1 MQHYLFIVKTFR
13 LLREHEPWKLALIFV
28 LTLLLGVMS
37 GFSIV
42 MLIPLLQLLSIG
54 AGEEPEGVA
63 LFIQNLAE
71 KSGISLTIG
80 NILLVYMV
88 LLTVSAL
95 LQYRKSI
102 LDARYQQT
110 LIYTI
115 RRSLFRKIIMADWQ
129 LLNSRS
135 KTNHLQVLTREV
147 PNLANYY
154 FFYLKLLTTVIMMTA
169 YTVYAMLV
177 SAGFTLIIIVFG
189 ALLFFL
195 LRSFLSRSFRLGQG
209 YVDSYNRLLKYIDD
223 FWQTVKIAKVHSSE
237 DYYFNRFDEASTSLL
252 NMEYRMQRNWSL
264 PQLIQRIVGLIVLV
278 GIVWFGYRS
287 GSVPMASFVILI
299 LLFSRIFPQLI
310 AINTDISMIV
320 SNVPSV
326 KLVMQLND
334 DLPEPGVAGSGVH
347 DAVELK
353 KEISLEGVSFAY
365 PDGAMAADGRVAVAG
380 TMDAA
385 ASGDSGATGG
395 KIFDRFGAVIRA
407 NAITGIVGQSGRGKT
422 TLIDLIAGLQKPSE
436 GRILIDGSVLDDEL
450 LPRWKAGLGYLPQD
464 PFFIDGTLREN
475 LVWDSGG
482 RPAKAGSALSSG
494 GRHGDASPV
503 DGGGRGDASPGNGS
517 GSRDSSHGHS
527 NAISDE
533 EIWEVLAQVNATH
546 LVKRFRKGLDAF
558 IVNYHT
564 SFSGGECQ
572 RLALARVLL
581 RNPSVLLLDEATS
594 SLDPENETAIMEVL
608 ARLKERIT
616 IVFVTHRES
625 VVRWFDEVIK
635 I

>member
-1 MQHYLFIVKTFR
+1 MEKYRFIFKTFG
-13 LLREHEPWKLALIFV
+13 LLREHQPWKLLLIML
-28 LTLLLGVMS
+28 LTMLQGVTS

-42 MLIPLLQLLSIG
+42 LLIPLLQLLSIG
-54 AGEEPEGVA
+54 TGGEPDGIA
-63 LFIQNLAE
+63 LAMRNLADGA
-71 KSGISLTIG
+71 GIEITIG
-80 NILLVYMV
+80 SILVVYMA
-88 LLTVSAL
+88 LLTFSAL
-95 LQYRKSI
+95 IQYWKSVI
-102 LDARYQQT
+102 DARYQQT
-110 LIYTI
+110 FIYTL
-115 RRSLFRKIIMADWQ
+115 RRRLFRKIIMADWQ

-147 PNLANYY
+147 PNLASYY
-154 FFYLKLLTTVIMMTA
+154 FFYLRLLTTVVMAGA
-169 YTVYAMLV
+169 YTLYA
-177 SAGFTLIIIVFG
+177 LIISVPFTAVIIGVGVVTFF
-189 ALLFFL
+189 ALRIFL
-195 LRSFLSRSFRLGQG
+195 KRSFRMGQT

-237 DYYFNRFDEASTSLL
+237 EYYSERFDEANVSLL

-264 PQLIQRIVGLIVLV
+264 PQLIQRIAGLVVLV

-299 LLFSRIFPQLI
+299 LLFSRIFPQMI
-310 AINTDISMIV
+310 AMNTDISMIIA
-320 SNVPSV
+320 NVASV
-326 KLVMQLND
+326 KLVMQLD
-334 DLPEPGVAGSGVH
+334 DELPECDLRTANSGLGSRQLSRQAKTGRG
-347 DAVELK
+347 ALELR
-353 KEISLEGVSFAY
+353 EGIRLEGISFSY
-365 PDGAMAADGRVAVAG
+365 PDGTKLFDGF
-380 TMDAA
+380 
-385 ASGDSGATGG
+385 S
-395 KIFDRFGAVIRA
+395 AVIRA

-436 GRILIDGSVLDDEL
+436 GRLFVDGAVLDDEL

-482 RPAKAGSALSSG
+482 RP
-494 GRHGDASPV
+494 
-503 DGGGRGDASPGNGS
+503 RG
-517 GSRDSSHGHS
+517 
-527 NAISDE
+527 ISDE

-558 IVNYHT
+558 LVNYHT

-581 RNPSVLLLDEATS
+581 RRPSVLLLDEATS
-594 SLDPENETAIMEVL
+594 SLDAENEATVMEVL
-608 ARLKERIT
+608 AQLKERIT

>member
-1 MQHYLFIVKTFR
+1 MHKYLFIVKTFK
-13 LLREHEPWKLALIFV
+13 LLRDHQPWKLALIFL
-28 LTLLLGVMS
+28 LTLLQGVTS

-42 MLIPLLQLLSIG
+42 LLIPLLQLLSIG
-54 AGEEPEGVA
+54 TTGGEPDGVA
-63 LFIQNLAE
+63 LFIQNLAD
-71 KSGISLTIG
+71 KAGISLTIG
-80 NILLVYMV
+80 SVLVVYMV
-88 LLTVSAL
+88 LLTLIAL

-110 LIYTI
+110 FIYTL

-129 LLNSRS
+129 LLNMRS

-154 FFYLKLLTTVIMMTA
+154 FFYLKLLTTVIMTAA

-177 SAGFTLIIIVFG
+177 SVGFTLIIIAVGILVF
-189 ALLFFL
+189 FS
-195 LRSFLSRSFRLGQG
+195 LRTFLSRSFRLGQG
-209 YVDSYNRLLKYIDD
+209 YVDSYSRLLKYIDD

-252 NMEYRMQRNWSL
+252 DMEYRMQRNWSL
-264 PQLIQRIVGLIVLV
+264 PQLIQRIVGMVVLI

-287 GSVPMASFVILI
+287 GMVPMASFVILI

-326 KLVMQLND
+326 KLVMQLD
-334 DLPEPGVAGSGVH
+334 EELPNCDFRFSISELGSREFGGGM
-347 DAVELK
+347 ELSK
-353 KEISLEGVSFAY
+353 GIRLEGISFSY
-365 PDGAMAADGRVAVAG
+365 PDGERLFDGF
-380 TMDAA
+380 
-385 ASGDSGATGG
+385 S
-395 KIFDRFGAVIRA
+395 AVIRA

-436 GRILIDGSVLDDEL
+436 GRILIDGVVLDDEL

-482 RPAKAGSALSSG
+482 RGDTSSG
-494 GRHGDASPV
+494 H
-503 DGGGRGDASPGNGS
+503 DG
-517 GSRDSSHGHS
+517 
-527 NAISDE
+527 AISDE

-558 IVNYHT
+558 LVNYHT

-581 RNPSVLLLDEATS
+581 RRPTVLLLDEATS
-594 SLDPENETAIMEVL
+594 SLDAENEATVMEVL
-608 ARLKERIT
+608 AQLKERIT